1 MQVCGCVCVCEC
13 VCCELVNKQLAAAR
27 CRAISCSVAESQLRE
42 THKLALSLPKRARC
56 ERKRTFH
63 EAGFESVRNSNFEMC
78 EFVYNTAERTCYG
91 DAVCASVCAN
101 VCDYACVCRC
111 VYWAPFHYF
120 AALKHRETGDS
131 KMYCILMGVS

>member
-1 MQVCGCVCVCEC
+1 MWSVPQCVCFCVCVCVCEC

-27 CRAISCSVAESQLRE
+27 CRAISCSATESQLRE
-42 THKLALSLPKRARC
+42 THKLALSLPKRRRC
-56 ERKRTFH
+56 EPKRTRH

-78 EFVYNTAERTCYG
+78 EFVYNTAEQTCYG
-91 DAVCASVCAN
+91 DAVCATM
-101 VCDYACVCRC
+101 CVCVC